1 MMCRRGS
8 TAAPASALVVGWL
21 AISPVAAADDGVGVV
36 SRYDERVA
44 HVEAIMTLTNG
55 KQDHA
60 AGSGVLIGDRY
71 ILTNNH
77 VVPEGAYK
85 SSWAGVRLRSRLRDP
100 ISVVGIERDRDRDLA
115 LLELERRPDPAIVA
129 DKRCPMPVA
138 NSAEQVPVGSWVYLL
153 GYPVNQD
160 LSVTP
165 GLVSNHDDGKGR
177 YQTSFAMNPGNSGGP
192 AFLSNGILAGIAVG
206 GITTL
211 IPEDENDKAVEVDG
225 ISFLI
230 PTATIRES
238 PLYARIQ
245 ALSAGVRCWE
255 DGAPLKAATDAEPVE
270 RIAVQ
275 FAFRETR
282 TDHDVTETTETYSV
296 AFNAEEG
303 YRVTSCKVTL
313 ISANNN
319 GPPIC
324 VPTADGHEAT
334 LTFDL
339 TSGPFYDRWRGWMAG
354 TVLLEQE
361 RR

>member
-1 MMCRRGS
+1 MRCLGATSLPPLLLMAWVL
-8 TAAPASALVVGWL
+8 TPAPTR
-21 AISPVAAADDGVGVV
+21 AADDGIGVV

-71 ILTNNH
+71 VLTNNH

-85 SSWAGVRLRSRLRDP
+85 SSWTGVRLKSRLRDP
-100 ISVVGIERDRDRDLA
+100 IPVVGIERDRDRDLA
-115 LLELERRPDPAIVA
+115 LLELEQPPDPAVVA
-129 DKRCPMPVA
+129 GQRCPMPVA
-138 NSAEQVPVGSWVYLL
+138 NAPDQVPVGGWVYLL
-153 GYPVNQD
+153 GYPINQD

-165 GLVSNHDDGKGR
+165 GLISNHDDGKGR

-192 AFLSNGILAGIAVG
+192 AFRSNGVLAGIAVG

-211 IPEDENDKAVEVDG
+211 IPEGEKEKAVEVDG

-230 PTATIRES
+230 PTAAIRES

-245 ALSAGVRCWE
+245 AMSFEARCWE
-255 DGAPLKAATDAEPVE
+255 DGAPAEAVAAAEPVE

-282 TDHDVTETTETYSV
+282 TDHDLTETTETYSV
-296 AFNAEEG
+296 TFTAEEG
-303 YRVTSCKVTL
+303 YRVISCEVTL

-324 VPTADGHEAT
+324 VPTADGGQAN

>member
-1 MMCRRGS
+1 
-8 TAAPASALVVGWL
+8 
-21 AISPVAAADDGVGVV
+21 
-36 SRYDERVA
+36 
-44 HVEAIMTLTNG
+44 
-55 KQDHA
+55 
-60 AGSGVLIGDRY
+60 GDRY
-71 ILTNNH
+71 VLTNNH

-85 SSWAGVRLRSRLRDP
+85 TSWTGVRLKSRLKDP

-115 LLELERRPDPAIVA
+115 LLELELRPDPTVVA
-129 DKRCPMPVA
+129 GNRCPMPVA
-138 NSAEQVPVGSWVYLL
+138 DAPDEVPVGGWVYLL

-192 AFLSNGILAGIAVG
+192 AFRSNGVLAGIAVG

-211 IPEDENDKAVEVDG
+211 IPEGEKERAVEVDG

-230 PTATIRES
+230 PAPTIRES

-245 ALSAGVRCWE
+245 ALSADVRCWE
-255 DGAPLKAATDAEPVE
+255 DGEPTGDVVAAEPID

-282 TDHDVTETTETYSV
+282 TDHDAWTETTETYQ
-296 AFNAEEG
+296 FTFDAEEG
-303 YRVTSCKVTL
+303 YQVASCEVTV

-324 VPTADGHEAT
+324 IPTADGRQAH
-334 LTFDL
+334 LSFDL
-339 TSGPFYDRWRGWMAG
+339 TSGPWYDRWRGWLAG
-354 TVLLEQE
+354 TVSIVQD
-361 RR
+361 RW